1 MARNMGLLL
10 SAVFA
15 SKGEVYCVLERER
28 VFLRRYGLGSVGYLV
43 EGSCSLK

>member
-15 SKGEVYCVLERER
+15 SKGEAYCVLEKER
-28 VFLRRYGLGSVGYLV
+28 VFLRRYGAVGCWV

>member
-1 MARNMGLLL
+1 MVRNMGLLL

-15 SKGEVYCVLERER
+15 LKGGVYCVLERER
-28 VFLRRYGLGSVGYLV
+28 AFLRRYGVGWVGYWV